1 MHTIFSNFNKI
12 LQVLRE
18 ILDTNAALFN
28 KQVKP
33 GPKTKF
39 SDIEVIAL
47 ACTAECMGY
56 DSENHFF
63 SLLNKSDFP
72 NLLSRRQFNDRRSR
86 LKDQLEKVRN
96 LVISKITTEKKA
108 YVIDSMPLK
117 LCRYSRRNRNKI
129 GIHDEIKPNVG
140 FCAAQEEHY
149 FGYKLHAVCSF
160 EGAVQF
166 FDVTAASFA
175 DVNYLDTVSKKLFN
189 CHLIADKG
197 YISQSW
203 KDTLREEA
211 KVHLFTDSRSNA
223 KKLTMI
229 PIAYKGKRKKIETIF
244 SQLTDQFNIQKN
256 YAKTSC
262 GYLTRIWSKILSMTI
277 LNYVNQHVNNKPLS
291 QLKYALNS
299 YYLP

>member
-1 MHTIFSNFNKI
+1 MYSILSNFNKI
-12 LQVLRE
+12 LRVLRE
-18 ILDTNAALFN
+18 ILGTDTTLFN
-28 KQVKP
+28 RQIKP

-56 DSENHFF
+56 NSENHFF
-63 SLLNKSDFP
+63 SLLNKNDFP
-72 NLLSRRQFNDRRSR
+72 SLLSRRQFNDRRTR
-86 LKDQLEKVRN
+86 LKDHVEKVRN
-96 LVISKITTEKKA
+96 AIIAKITTHKEA

-129 GIHDEIKPNVG
+129 GLNDTVKPNIG
-140 FCAAQEEHY
+140 YCAAQEEHY

-160 EGAVQF
+160 EGAVKF
-166 FDVTAASFA
+166 FDVTPASFA
-175 DVNYLDTVSKKLFN
+175 DVNYLDTVSKKLSN

-197 YISQSW
+197 YISQTW
-203 KDTLREEA
+203 KEILKEEA

-229 PIAYKGKRKKIETIF
+229 PVAYKGKRKKIETIF
-244 SQLTDQFNIQKN
+244 SQLTDQFSIQKN

-262 GYLTRIWSKILSMTI
+262 GYFARLWSKMLSMTI
-277 LNYVNQHVNNKPLS
+277 LNYVNQHITKKPLS
-291 QLKYALNS
+291 QLKYALS
-299 YYLP
+299 Y